1 MNGKRVKGFISGKGP
16 GRRAGSI
23 LAVLALLYLLMA
35 AHAYF
40 FADGFVF
47 QPPPPSYRDSGTI
60 LKIPVGNRS
69 AISALYLLDPA
80 ADYTILYSHGNAED
94 LGDIRGMVARYP
106 ERGFSIMAYDYRGYG
121 TSAGAPSE
129 EAARADIEAVYDR
142 LILKNR
148 VRPDRIILYGRSV
161 GGGPSV
167 DLAARRPVAGLILES
182 TFVSIFRVM
191 TRIPVFPFDKF
202 DNQRKIGRIAC
213 PVLVIHGTKDEVIPF
228 WHGEKLFRQAR
239 EPKLMLKVEGAD
251 HNNLREIAGEEYWK
265 ALDRFR
271 LMLMAQRRPETPPRL
286 PQP

>member
-1 MNGKRVKGFISGKGP
+1 MNGKRVTGFFSSRGLA
-16 GRRAGSI
+16 RYAGSI
-23 LAVLALLYLLMA
+23 LTALALLYLLMA

-40 FADGFVF
+40 FADRFVF
-47 QPPPPSYRDSGTI
+47 QPPAPSYLDTGAI
-60 LKIPVGNRS
+60 LKIPVEKGS
-69 AISALYLLDPA
+69 TISALHLTDPA

-94 LGDIRGMVARYP
+94 LGHIREMVVRYP
-106 ERGFSIMAYDYRGYG
+106 ERGFSIIAYDYRGYG
-121 TSAGAPSE
+121 TSAGRPSE
-129 EAARADIEAVYDR
+129 EAACADIEAVYDH
-142 LILKNR
+142 LLLKNR

-161 GGGPSV
+161 GGGPST

-182 TFVSIFRVM
+182 AFVSIFQVM
-191 TRIPVFPFDKF
+191 TRVPVFPFDKF

-213 PVLVIHGTKDEVIPF
+213 PVLVIHGTRDEVIPF

-271 LMLMAQRRPETPPRL
+271 LMLAAQKRPETPQRL
-286 PQP
+286 P

>member
-1 MNGKRVKGFISGKGP
+1 MNGRRVPSFFSNRGLA
-16 GRRAGSI
+16 RRVGSI

-47 QPPPPSYRDSGTI
+47 QPPAPSYRDSEGI

-69 AISALYLLDPA
+69 TLSALYLPNPA
-80 ADYTILYSHGNAED
+80 SDYTILYSHGNAED
-94 LGDIRGMVARYP
+94 LGHVREMATRYP
-106 ERGFSIMAYDYRGYG
+106 ERGFSIIAYDYRGYG

-129 EAARADIEAVYDR
+129 EAACADIEAVYDH
-142 LILKNR
+142 LIVQNR
-148 VRPDRIILYGRSV
+148 VRPERIILYGRSV

-182 TFVSIFRVM
+182 TFVSIFQVM
-191 TRIPVFPFDKF
+191 TRVPVFPFDKF
-202 DNQRKIGRIAC
+202 DNLRKIGRISC

-251 HNNLREIAGEEYWK
+251 HNNLREIAGDEYWK

-271 LMLMAQRRPETPPRL
+271 LMLAAQKRPETPQRL
-286 PQP
+286 P